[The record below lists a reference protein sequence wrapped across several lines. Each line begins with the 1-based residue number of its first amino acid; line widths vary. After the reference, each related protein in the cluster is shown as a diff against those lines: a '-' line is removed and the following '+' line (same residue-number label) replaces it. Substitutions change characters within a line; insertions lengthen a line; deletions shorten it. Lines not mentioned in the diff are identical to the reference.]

1 MSSVD
6 DYMGVIE
13 ATKARIADNYKS
25 AIEATK
31 AHIAKEHYPEYGCC
45 QDDSLVEYHGYC
57 TPWKERVWFQSKKI
71 MDEYN
76 GFGLKLLSYDVFYAY
91 RAGFMYREPTT
102 HTLKFVYIVSSACNI
117 DTKIMETEI

>member
-1 MSSVD
+1 MPSID
-6 DYMGVIE
+6 D
-13 ATKARIADNYKS
+13 YKS

-31 AHIAKEHYPEYGCC
+31 ARIAKEHYPEYGCC
-45 QDDSLVEYHGYC
+45 LDDSLVEYHGYYR
-57 TPWKERVWFQSKKI
+57 PWKERPWFQAKEI

-91 RAGFMYREPTT
+91 RAGFMYRVPET
-102 HTLKFVYIVSSACNI
+102 HTLKFVYIVSNAWNL